1 MKKTTFYTILLF
13 FTSWISFSQGGAP
26 SCAILQANPSEY
38 QSCATSIPFANS
50 TGGNGE
56 SYTTTCIPTSF
67 VGPTWFFIEI
77 KDPGT
82 VILQI
87 SQVNNA
93 GFGTDV
99 DFVLWGPFSNL
110 NSICSQLNTTNEVDC
125 SYSPAAIETV
135 SVPNSNT
142 GDLYVLLIDNY
153 AGQPGSITVTQTG
166 GTGTTNCDFLSS
178 VSIVEP
184 NNTPINQ
191 LDYCKPFIKEIK
203 ALVDIT
209 DFPGQPSDL
218 RFNYS
223 WYRDDILVQSETNSL
238 FSSNTINVNESGIYK
253 VIVTVYD
260 ISINPSGDTTGLRES
275 EATIELKFHIEPE
288 VSISNSNT
296 VCLNSNPVLTSEISN
311 LTDMAPLVDV
321 LNYQWYLNNNPINGA
336 TNPAFTPTLPGDYYV
351 IVTNAPCSATT
362 SNTIRII
369 ASPNIQ
375 IASDNVF
382 CENDSFTITSNN
394 SNASLNTS
402 LTYQWYKDGIAIAG
416 ASSAS
421 LLVNKFNH
429 TVNTT
434 SQYYLETTE
443 QGTCTNISNSVTITI
458 NALPVINTIPTTLE
472 QCDYIDNTLDG
483 IAETNLFQLYN
494 YFTNTT
500 SGLTLYFY
508 SDIGLTQLITNPSN
522 YINTTSPFFQTIYVK
537 LVNENITPNCTSEN
551 TGSFTLRINPTSVAN
566 YPNIA
571 AVCPEINQNFG
582 FINFDA
588 QRVLIKNTFF
598 PSSDVTI
605 SFHIN
610 TSDASTGLNALSNAS
625 QLPVGT
631 TTIYTRVISNAT
643 QNCEGIGTFEVT
655 VTQAPL
661 QNVINEELIC
671 LQDSYLLNTK
681 DAEVLSGQ
689 SPTVVASYF
698 NSFENARDNVFAINK
713 NIPLPLTLGTRRIYV
728 RLFDSLT
735 QCSSIVDF
743 DITIFPNP
751 ILTQPLAIRLCGETT
766 ATFNLNSRITQITN
780 GNTNYQVTF
789 YANNADLLIDNPI
802 TNPDN
807 YTSTSTIII
816 CKVVDATNNSC
827 EAFTTLNLVVMSL
840 PGSNSNPT
848 PIELCNDSGFE
859 QFDLTIRESQ
869 MAGATPLSTIEF
881 RYYRE
886 LNDAL
891 ANNGN
896 RIANP
901 TSYLNTIINFQKI
914 YVRLNSRVNIDSET
928 GLGCF
933 KILELDL
940 YVRPF
945 PENNLLNLPY
955 TICIDQSNNIVY
967 PVEIK
972 TLLNSSDY
980 SFTWYTGFDGISGN
994 EIAGET
1000 NNSFITSTVGEYSV
1014 KVTNISNAALC
1025 SSIFNFTTQTSLIP
1039 ETLIINPSELIAFEV
1054 ENTISATVSPP
1065 SNDYLYSIDGIYW
1078 QESNVFTNIP
1088 EGEYTLTVTN
1098 KFGCGNL
1105 SENFIILDYP
1115 RFFTPNG
1122 DGYNDT
1128 WKLKGSSIVDFIS
1141 VSIFDRYGKLL
1152 KVMNPQTDEWDGLF
1166 NDTPLPSTD
1175 YWFIV
1180 KYQINNISKE
1190 FRGHFSLIR

>member
-1 MKKTTFYTILLF
+1 MKKTTFYSILLF

-26 SCAILQANPSEY
+26 SCAALEANFSEY
-38 QSCATSIPFANS
+38 QMCATNIPFNS
-50 TGGNGE
+50 SVGGNGE
-56 SYTTTCIPTSF
+56 NFNSTCIPTQY

-77 KDPGT
+77 KEPGT
-82 VILQI
+82 VVLQI
-87 SQVNNA
+87 SQVNNN
-93 GFGTDV
+93 GVGSDV
-99 DFVLWGPFSNL
+99 DFILWGPFQNL
-110 NSICSQLNTTNEVDC
+110 NNICSQLNTSTEADC
-125 SYSPAAIETV
+125 SYLPDFVETV
-135 SVPNSNT
+135 SIPNSNT

-153 AGQPGSITVTQTG
+153 SGQPGNITVTQTG
-166 GTGTTNCDFLSS
+166 GIGSTNCDFLSS
-178 VSIVEP
+178 VKIAEQDNS
-184 NNTPINQ
+184 PITQ
-191 LDYCKPFIKEIK
+191 FDYCKPETKELK
-203 ALVDIT
+203 ALIDIT
-209 DFPGQPSDL
+209 AFSGLPINL

-223 WYRDDILVQSETNSL
+223 WFRNNLPIQSTNNSTLTTNSI
-238 FSSNTINVNESGIYK
+238 SANESGIYK
-253 VIVTVYD
+253 VIITAYD
-260 ISINPSGDTTGLRES
+260 ITTNPTGNLAGLRES
-275 EATIELKFHIEPE
+275 EATIDLKFHIKPD

-296 VCLNSNPVLTSEISN
+296 ICLDTNPVLTSEISN
-311 LTDMAPLVDV
+311 QADMAPLVDV
-321 LNYQWYLNNNPINGA
+321 LNYQWYINNNPINGA
-336 TNPAFTPTLPGDYYV
+336 TNPTFTPTLPGDYYV

-369 ASPNIQ
+369 ASPNVQ

-382 CENDSFTITSNN
+382 CENDSFTITTTN

-402 LTYQWYKDGIAIAG
+402 VTYQWHKDGIAIAG
-416 ASSAS
+416 ANNAT
-421 LLVNKFNH
+421 LLVNKFNQ
-429 TVNTT
+429 TVNST

-443 QGTCTNISNSVTITI
+443 QGSCSNISNTVSITI
-458 NALPVINTIPTTLE
+458 NALPIINTIPTTLE

-483 IAETNLFQLYN
+483 IAETNLLQLYN

-537 LVNENITPNCTSEN
+537 LVNENVTPNCTSEN

-566 YPNIA
+566 YPNTA

-588 QRVLIKNTFF
+588 QRVLIKNMFF

-643 QNCEGIGTFEVT
+643 QNCEGIGTFEIM

-661 QNVINEELIC
+661 QSLITNESVC

-713 NIPLPLTLGTRRIYV
+713 NIPLLLTLGTRRIYV

-743 DITIFPNP
+743 DISIFPNP
-751 ILTQPLAIRLCGETT
+751 VLTQPLAIRLCGETT

-780 GNTNYQVTF
+780 GNANYQVTF

-807 YTSTSTIII
+807 YTSTSTTII

-827 EAFTTLNLVVMSL
+827 EAFTTLSLVVMSL

-869 MAGATPLSTIEF
+869 IAGATPLSTIEF

-891 ANNGN
+891 ANNNN
-896 RIANP
+896 RITNP
-901 TSYLNTIINFQKI
+901 SNYLNTTINFQKI
-914 YVRLNSRVNIDSET
+914 YVRLNSRTNIDSET
-928 GLGCF
+928 GLACF

-945 PENNLLNLPY
+945 PENNLLSQPY

-1025 SSIFNFTTQTSLIP
+1025 SSIFNFTAQTSLIP
-1039 ETLIINPSELIAFEV
+1039 EILTLNPSELIAFEV

-1175 YWFIV
+1175 YWFTV